1 MSTRHDPLAAFTR
14 YPDWLAA
21 GMDGDRVAES
31 LQPRLHRLGVGD
43 ATLVACHPE
52 RLRAKQDQWVAR
64 YRLRLR
70 RPGDPA
76 EEELVL
82 VGRLWAPHQWHDGN
96 GAGWSVSLPDLRLTL
111 RPQPHDVDLPALPAL
126 TDPARMA
133 GLLQRVVAE
142 RYPGAVVR
150 SCVPHVVRY
159 KPGSRCT
166 LVVDVTYASPPS
178 GHPGSPARP
187 APSPVVVKTHQG
199 DKGAVAWQA
208 MTALWERAD
217 RWHGAVRL
225 AEPLAYLPAQRVLVQ
240 GPIPEEQT
248 LKLLA
253 ARALG
258 AATRDGAAHYGT
270 AHNGAAHDGTGPV
283 AQLRSA
289 LRRTAHALAVLHD
302 TGAVYPRAWTLEQ
315 ELAEVGEVVDRL
327 ALTVPALAG
336 GAAPLR
342 ESLAG
347 RASAY
352 PPDPHVP
359 AHHDFRPAQV
369 LLHGDELG
377 FIDFDG
383 AAMAE
388 PALDLGRF
396 RAKLRDTAVWAHLNA
411 GGTLD
416 GAGFARHLALV
427 DELCEE
433 LVEAYRERAAVSRQR
448 VRLWETCDLLT
459 TMLHA
464 WTKVRLARL
473 EPRLA
478 ILRHATGGHRS

>member
-31 LQPRLHRLGVGD
+31 LQPRLHRLGAGD

-70 RPGDPA
+70 RPGGRA

-96 GAGWSVSLPDLRLTL
+96 GAGWTVSLPDLRLTL
-111 RPQPHDVDLPALPAL
+111 RPQPHDVDLPALPEL

-142 RYPGAVVR
+142 RYPGTVVER
-150 SCVPHVVRY
+150 CVPHVVRY

-166 LVVDVTYASPPS
+166 LVVDVAYAGTP
-178 GHPGSPARP
+178 SPAAPTP
-187 APSPVVVKTHQG
+187 AAPNPVVVKTHQG

-217 RWHGAVRL
+217 RWRGELHL
-225 AEPLAYLPAQRVLVQ
+225 AEPLAYLPVQRVLVQ

-253 ARALG
+253 ARAFG
-258 AATRDGAAHYGT
+258 AATRDAATHD
-270 AHNGAAHDGTGPV
+270 GAAHDGAGPV
-283 AQLRSA
+283 ALLRTA
-289 LRRTAHALAVLHD
+289 LRRTAHALAVLHG
-302 TGAVYPRAWTLEQ
+302 TGAVYPRTWTLEQ
-315 ELAEVGEVVDRL
+315 ELTEVGEVVDRL

-342 ESLAG
+342 QGLAT
-347 RASAY
+347 RAAAY
-352 PPDPHVP
+352 PPDPPVP

-411 GGTLD
+411 GGSLD

-427 DELCEE
+427 DVLCEE
-433 LVEAYRERAAVSRQR
+433 LVEAYLERAAVSRQR
-448 VRLWETCDLLT
+448 VMLWETCDLLT

-478 ILRHATGGHRS
+478 ILRHATDAHRS